1 MNIEPYQ
8 VRIVETAVTLLAFV
22 LLRLAVRS
30 FVRAEL
36 VRSALKGRE
45 AREVNRLVTVL
56 LTLVL
61 VAVISAIWGVDQ
73 GQILI
78 FATSVVTVLGV
89 ALFAEMSILSNIT
102 ACLVLFFQ
110 HPVKIGDRI
119 RVFDQDHWVEGELI
133 DITYFF
139 VFVRTEND
147 GVISIPN
154 AVLLKETFHIVRSG
168 EGSGTT

>member
-1 MNIEPYQ
+1 MDLQPYY
-8 VRIVETAVTLLAFV
+8 VRIAETAVAVGVFIA
-22 LLRLAVRS
+22 LRIAARS
-30 FVRAEL
+30 LVRAEL
-36 VRSALKGRE
+36 VRSTLKSRE
-45 AREVNRLVTVL
+45 AQEVNRLVLVL
-56 LTLVL
+56 LTLILITV
-61 VAVISAIWGVDQ
+61 VSAIWGVDQ

-119 RVFDQDHWVEGELI
+119 RVFAQDHWVEGELM

-139 VFVRTEND
+139 VFVRTDSD

-154 AVLLKETFHIVRSG
+154 AVLLKETFHIVQRRDKG
-168 EGSGTT
+168 RDA

>member
-8 VRIVETAVTLLAFV
+8 VRIVETAVTILAFV
-22 LLRLAVRS
+22 LMRMAVRS
-30 FVRAEL
+30 FIRAEL
-36 VRSALKGRE
+36 VRSALKERE
-45 AREVNRLVTVL
+45 AREVGRLVTVL

-61 VAVISAIWGVDQ
+61 AAVISAIWGVDQ

-78 FATSVVTVLGV
+78 FATSVLTVLGV

-119 RVFDQDHWVEGELI
+119 RVFAQDHWVEGELI

-139 VFVRTEND
+139 VFVRTDHD
-147 GVISIPN
+147 GVVSIPN
-154 AVLLKETFHIVRSG
+154 ALLLKETFHIVRRADG
-168 EGSGTT
+168 GGTA